1 MATSNEINEM
11 CCAATTEI
19 SSPGY
24 ITITCFNDS
33 EGFGIIILGLATVQ
47 VFLIIRG
54 SKAAVKALHLTYRR
68 QMMPD

>member
-1 MATSNEINEM
+1 MIVK
-11 CCAATTEI
+11 
-19 SSPGY
+19 
-24 ITITCFNDS
+24 
-33 EGFGIIILGLATVQ
+33 GFGIIILGLATVQ